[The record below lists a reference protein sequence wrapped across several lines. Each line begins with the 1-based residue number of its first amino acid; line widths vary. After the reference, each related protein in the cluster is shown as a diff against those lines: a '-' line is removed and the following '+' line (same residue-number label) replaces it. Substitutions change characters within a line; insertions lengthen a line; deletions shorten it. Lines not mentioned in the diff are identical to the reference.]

1 MTQKYIKPYIEQVTE
16 RTWCI
21 ATAYAKIPFYKLDE
35 NRIVMID
42 SGLPDDGPDIV
53 ALLEKHALQVI
64 AVLTSHTHPDHAGNH
79 RLLQEH
85 FGAKIFMTPLAKATM
100 SDPMSMYAIL
110 GTKAGYHKAI
120 NRLGEGV
127 RTDVIL
133 PWEDGEVSVEGAVFR
148 QIKTAGHC
156 AEHLCFVTPDNVAY
170 LGDAILSPKIIR
182 TVRLPYCACLEPYL
196 EALDKIAQL
205 GCDKYIFA
213 HNGIEE
219 DIGRVVQITKDTVE
233 ERLNV
238 LEALADTPVTLDE
251 LVRKF
256 LIHTEAD
263 LTSWRSVNG
272 VGFNAKTFAGHLVD
286 QDRLKFILEDGIM
299 KYVRVDKN
307 EQKTHTPEKEISKYT

>member
-1 MTQKYIKPYIEQVTE
+1 MLTENAYIPVYVLE
-16 RTWCI
+16 
-21 ATAYAKIPFYKLDE
+21 D
-35 NRIVMID
+35 NRAIMLD
-42 SGLPDDGPDIV
+42 SGWQDDLPDILQ
-53 ALLEKHALQVI
+53 LLEEKNLQLAAI
-64 AVLTSHTHPDHAGNH
+64 LTSHDHPDHVGNH
-79 RLLQEH
+79 KELKDR
-85 FGAKIFMTPLAKATM
+85 FGAKVYMGPFCACSCTDPLNMFAT
-100 SDPMSMYAIL
+100 L
-110 GTKAGYHKAI
+110 GGRAGYRVVRDRTGRFCEPDHIIPWKDGEI
-120 NRLGEGV
+120 TLEGV
-127 RTDVIL
+127 TFKTVM
-133 PWEDGEVSVEGAVFR
+133 
-148 QIKTAGHC
+148 TAGHC
-156 AEHLCFVTPDNVAY
+156 AEQFTFITPDNVAY

-219 DIGRVVQITKDTVE
+219 DIGRVIQITKDTVE

-238 LEALADTPVTLDE
+238 LEALADTPMTLDE

-286 QDRLKFILEDGIM
+286 QDRLKFVLEDGIM
-299 KYVRVDKN
+299 KYVRADKAEGKN
-307 EQKTHTPEKEISKYT
+307 TDGY